1 MVLNIYVK
9 FHETISNDFDLTE
22 WTREYELETAIIN
35 VQRAITQ
42 KVCNPEIRF
51 LRSARHLMVL
61 NILNGFE
68 VIERK

>member
-1 MVLNIYVK
+1 MKISQ
-9 FHETISNDFDLTE
+9 TILILQSGH
-22 WTREYELETAIIN
+22 EYELETAIIN

-61 NILNGFE
+61 NILNGSE